1 MIVSRSPRIRRYE
14 IEISVNKIGN
24 HRLTVGTFGELT
36 MEQAEDAYGEFAAG
50 VATGLS
56 GLKHTHNEQLSGTD
70 WLDITVNN
78 SE

>member
-1 MIVSRSPRIRRYE
+1 M
-14 IEISVNKIGN
+14 
-24 HRLTVGTFGELT
+24 GTFGELT
-36 MEQAEDAYGEFAAG
+36 MEQAENAYGEFAAG

-56 GLKHTHNEQLSGTD
+56 GLQHTHNEQLSGTD